1 MTSIYLGSLIL
12 KIFEK
17 KYYQESQLYTSCE
30 TVYCWKEI
38 HLSPLT
44 QCHRSLRPYFD
55 YCSEVWDLFG
65 EIQSKRLQNRAVRI
79 ISNMSNDLDHSTA
92 LCMCLGLGATWY
104 HQKEKARMMYK
115 TLNKMGP
122 ESLTNLFIY
131 KGDITNYKCSLSATT
146 TH

>member
-1 MTSIYLGSLIL
+1 MKPFIAERDTLISIYTI
-12 KIFEK
+12 
-17 KYYQESQLYTSCE
+17 
-30 TVYCWKEI
+30 
-38 HLSPLT
+38 
-44 QCHRSLRPYFD
+44 HRSLRPYFD

-79 ISNMSNDLDHSTA
+79 ISNMSNDVDHSTA
-92 LCMCLGLGATWY
+92 LCALDLEPLDIIRKKA
-104 HQKEKARMMYK
+104 KARMMYK